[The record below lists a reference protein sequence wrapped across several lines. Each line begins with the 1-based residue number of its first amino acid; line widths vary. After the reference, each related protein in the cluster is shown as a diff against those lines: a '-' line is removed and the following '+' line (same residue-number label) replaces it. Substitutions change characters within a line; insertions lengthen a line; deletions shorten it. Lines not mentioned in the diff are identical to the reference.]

1 MSAWASV
8 PVAPLPDSCQR
19 LGEIIATYYE
29 ILGVDPTATPQQIKD
44 AYRRLAM
51 KYHPDRWAHATDE
64 VRRAFTAAFQQVQEA
79 YDCLIGAR
87 QAERKPEPKPQDPP
101 WSASDAAGWRERT
114 APRRKSDTFGGAWKF
129 NKRRCA
135 LVGFILLV
143 VGGIAFW
150 SWVLSAS
157 PSIPTKEGR
166 ELSVSEAEW
175 ILLSPVEITVK
186 KIDLGPQ
193 TLQED
198 GTPICS
204 WTTNSGL
211 GSGISDDFYTVRRG
225 DSVSSIALHFH
236 ISVATL
242 RLLNNKPHDPAI
254 LNETLRIPCIAY
266 TRTEAVR

>member
-1 MSAWASV
+1 M
-8 PVAPLPDSCQR
+8 
-19 LGEIIATYYE
+19 ATYYE

-79 YDCLIGAR
+79 YDCLIGAQ
-87 QAERKPEPKPQDPP
+87 QAKRKPEPKPQDPP

-129 NKRRCA
+129 SKRRCA

-143 VGGIAFW
+143 
-150 SWVLSAS
+150 
-157 PSIPTKEGR
+157 
-166 ELSVSEAEW
+166 
-175 ILLSPVEITVK
+175 
-186 KIDLGPQ
+186 
-193 TLQED
+193 
-198 GTPICS
+198 
-204 WTTNSGL
+204 
-211 GSGISDDFYTVRRG
+211 
-225 DSVSSIALHFH
+225 ALHFH